1 MESEDRVQVV
11 LCVPGSGCVL
21 EGLEVYRAAVVQKER
36 RISRDAPTYSTAL
49 LITAADE
56 EISLELHQAAAA
68 LLRHSCSS
76 YPASGFNPPPFPLP
90 PAPIPTPELH
100 RGRTART
107 NGWVG
112 GISDSP
118 LLSFLL
124 LRVQQEESD
133 LYLNP

>member
-11 LCVPGSGCVL
+11 VCVPGSGCVL

-76 YPASGFNPPPFPLP
+76 YPASGFTPPPPSLPLQ
-90 PAPIPTPELH
+90 
-100 RGRTART
+100 
-107 NGWVG
+107 
-112 GISDSP
+112 SP
-118 LLSFLL
+118 LRSFTEVGRHVRTDGSEVFLTL
-124 LRVQQEESD
+124 PSFPSCSFGYNRKNLIFI
-133 LYLNP
+133 